1 MKENENDIHCE
12 TKDGK
17 TLNIN
22 AIFDKIADLG
32 KARLELLRLKSINA
46 TSEIASS
53 SAATIVFLALCC
65 FTFLLLNV
73 GIALYIGTLTGDAY
87 FGFIILAGFYSFVAI
102 MFQLLF
108 NKLIKKVIRNIFI
121 KQLM

>member
-1 MKENENDIHCE
+1 MKENENEIHCE

-22 AIFDKIADLG
+22 AIFDKLTDLG
-32 KARLELLRLKSINA
+32 KARLELMRLKSIST
-46 TSEIASS
+46 TSEVASS
-53 SAATIVFLALCC
+53 SVANIVFLAFCG

-73 GIALYIGTLTGDAY
+73 GIALYIGTVMGDAY
-87 FGFIILAGFYSFVAI
+87 FGFIILSGFYSFSAI
-102 MFQLLF
+102 LYQLLF
-108 NKLIKKVIRNIFI
+108 SKLIKTVIRNFFI